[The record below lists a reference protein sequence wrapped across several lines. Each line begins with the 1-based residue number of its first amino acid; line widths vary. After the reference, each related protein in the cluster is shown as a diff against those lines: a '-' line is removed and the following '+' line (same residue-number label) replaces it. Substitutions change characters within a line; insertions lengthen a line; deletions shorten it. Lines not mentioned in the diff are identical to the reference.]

1 MSVKHKFNIFEN
13 KGCYSY
19 YFGWFFAT
27 QIRFRIRSMK
37 RFRPTILKRVQTDP
51 QHWSRIKYAW
61 HSSSAGVLLVRFE
74 WVNHVTHSYKTQ
86 YQYLILYQY
95 GWALEFPYSTV
106 YSTNVL
112 MIHLGI
118 VYFISDP
125 SLLLLYGISANKHI
139 LRIYLWNLKSFIK
152 KYFFRLNLLTF
163 TWNKI
168 FC

>member
-86 YQYLILYQY
+86 NQYLILYQY
-95 GWALEFPYSTV
+95 GWALEFPYSIV

-112 MIHLGI
+112 MIHLIPAICSFMEYLPINIFYGYI
-118 VYFISDP
+118 YEIWNR
-125 SLLLLYGISANKHI
+125 LLRN
-139 LRIYLWNLKSFIK
+139 
-152 KYFFRLNLLTF
+152 
-163 TWNKI
+163 I
-168 FC
+168 FLDWTC